1 MYDKLVNNS
10 RPDDP
15 ADNPEGLPLVD
26 AVGEGLG
33 GELPEAADNAAA
45 LAVTVCLPRGE
56 VGEGA
61 PALGRC
67 LVPVPD
73 VGSPDKSIT
82 G

>member
-1 MYDKLVNNS
+1 MGNS

-45 LAVTVCLPRGE
+45 LTITVCLPREE
-56 VGEGA
+56 V
-61 PALGRC
+61 
-67 LVPVPD
+67 
-73 VGSPDKSIT
+73 
-82 G
+82 